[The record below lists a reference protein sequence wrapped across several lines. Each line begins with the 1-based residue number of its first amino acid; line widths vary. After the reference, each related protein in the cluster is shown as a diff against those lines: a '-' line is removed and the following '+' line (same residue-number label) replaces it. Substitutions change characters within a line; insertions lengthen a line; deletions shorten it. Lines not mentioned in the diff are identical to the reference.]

1 MFQIAC
7 FSVPPVDPR
16 EKKHFWAYLNL
27 TVASFKF
34 FSPEIRTLLLT
45 TKRAKLPKGL
55 AIDRVQRLPESVRL
69 KKGLMVDE
77 FQGWLEFVKSDL
89 FDRPTI
95 LVDPDLVLQ
104 RDPSA
109 VFEEDFDVGLT
120 WRDISEFGKPKDFNE
135 HANGQPINAGV
146 IFLNPKR
153 KDAVI
158 NFFEKCLA
166 DLMSLEPDFWK
177 WYGDQESLQ
186 RVSGVAEKIEYQPEI
201 LDIDGVRIRQLLCDE
216 YNFSAPNLANGNP
229 NTAHFPN
236 PYIIHFKGFRK
247 QIMFPYATQ
256 YLGMRMQ
263 QDKKSPGE
271 IKIFLS

>member
-7 FSVPPVDPR
+7 FSVPPVNPR

-27 TVASFKF
+27 TAASFKY

-45 TKRAKLPKGL
+45 TKRAKIPKGL
-55 AIDRVQRLPESVRL
+55 VVDRVQRLPESMRL

-120 WRDISEFGKPKDFNE
+120 WRDISGFAKPKDFNE
-135 HANGQPINAGV
+135 HANTQQINAGV

-153 KDAVI
+153 KEAVVH
-158 NFFEKCLA
+158 FFEKCVV
-166 DLMSLEPDFWK
+166 DLLSLNPDFWQ

-186 RVSGVAEKIEYQPEI
+186 RVSDVGDEFEYQPEI
-201 LDIDGVRIRQLLCDE
+201 KDVDGVRIRQFLCDE
-216 YNFSAPNLANGNP
+216 YNFSAPNLPNGNP
-229 NTAHFPN
+229 NTAEFSD
-236 PYIIHFKGFRK
+236 PYIVHFKGFRK
-247 QIMFPYATQ
+247 QIMFPYAAQ
-256 YLGMRMQ
+256 YLGIRMQ
-263 QDKKSPGE
+263 QDKKAPGGV
-271 IKIFLS
+271 KIFLS